1 MHADFESVIYKAET
15 NYLQLP
21 EVQAFKDCLVSLSER
36 LVVYECLR
44 DRELEIFQPVAEQLI
59 ETLPG
64 EKLEDLEMALK
75 HWLSILRYCA
85 MAMLM
90 NNPEFLQHRL
100 LEWLAPVI
108 NAHNLTTIEQTLYQC
123 LLSQLKTVLSK
134 QQLSL
139 LQPFL
144 AQVQTQTQS
153 IDDRNLSQI
162 GA

>member
-15 NYLQLP
+15 NYLQPP
-21 EVQAFKDCLVSLSER
+21 EIEAFKHCLLSLSER
-36 LVVYECLR
+36 LVIYECLR
-44 DRELEIFQPVAEQLI
+44 DRELEIFQPVAEQLVAS
-59 ETLPG
+59 LSG

-100 LEWLAPVI
+100 LEWLTPVI
-108 NAHNLTTIEQTLYQC
+108 QAHNLGSIEHTLYQC
-123 LLSQLKTVLSK
+123 LLSQLKTVLSN

-144 AQVQTQTQS
+144 EQAQTTS

-162 GA
+162 GV